1 MTNTTKLNSQNKTEA
16 IVDSEQQ
23 NISLATFPYSKRILF
38 ALRKIMQQMDHHSRN
53 LDKQYGIT
61 VPQLVCLYEIY
72 EKGVMTLSVLSKHVH
87 LTASTLVG
95 IIDRLEEKG
104 LIRRT
109 RDTEDRRVIFIEITD
124 NGKQF
129 VSTSPHLLH
138 NRLDEQFKIISEA
151 DQILIANSLDLL
163 VEMLTHRP
171 IS

>member
-1 MTNTTKLNSQNKTEA
+1 MTEISKMKLQNKKKET
-16 IVDSEQQ
+16 VSSEQQ
-23 NISLATFPYSKRILF
+23 NIPLTTLPYSKRIVF
-38 ALRKIMQQMDHHSRN
+38 ALRKIMQQIDNHSRN

-72 EKGVMTLSVLSKHVH
+72 EKGVMTLSVLSKYVH

-104 LIRRT
+104 LIMRNRN
-109 RDTEDRRVIFIEITD
+109 TEDRRVIFIEITEK
-124 NGKQF
+124 GKQF

-138 NRLDEQFKIISEA
+138 NRLDEQFKIVTEA

-163 VEMLTHRP
+163 VEMLAQGPGR
-171 IS
+171 